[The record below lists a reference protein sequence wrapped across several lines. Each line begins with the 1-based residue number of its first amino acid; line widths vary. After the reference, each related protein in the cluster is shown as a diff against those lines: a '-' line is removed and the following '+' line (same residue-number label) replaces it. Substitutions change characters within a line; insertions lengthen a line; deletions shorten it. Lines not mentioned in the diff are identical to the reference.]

1 MLGFRL
7 PAKPAVQR
15 AVRLTYGFQFFFGLL
30 LWVPIF
36 YAYQKTVGLSDGEI
50 FGIQSIYYIVFCLLE
65 IPTGMLAD
73 RFDYRTSLAAGAG
86 VLVLANLVPVFAG
99 NYTGFLVHFVLIALA
114 RSLVS
119 GAQSAYLYE
128 YLHAHGAG
136 EQYLR
141 AEGVG
146 RAYSLVG
153 KIVYWPVIGLL
164 MSWNLPSPYWLTAIN
179 AGVALVFAVKL
190 PAIPGGRGA
199 GKTASLIAGVGGALS
214 TLRTSRWLALLMV
227 QGVAMFTLV
236 RICQVNLFQPILES
250 KSLSVNWFGAVLAA
264 MTIFEALGAARPH
277 RVRRA
282 FGPVGAVF
290 GLTIT
295 MALCLGFIV
304 PLGSLGTVVLLCVF
318 AVATGISFPVQKQLL
333 NDSIPDSRYRATL
346 LSMESIL
353 DRAVCALVAVALGA
367 YLAGGRLDEFLVLS
381 AVVTCV
387 VMGLLGL
394 LLLAVRR
401 HRSDRR
407 VTLPA

>member
-1 MLGFRL
+1 M
-7 PAKPAVQR
+7 
-15 AVRLTYGFQFFFGLL
+15 
-30 LWVPIF
+30 
-36 YAYQKTVGLSDGEI
+36 
-50 FGIQSIYYIVFCLLE
+50 
-65 IPTGMLAD
+65 
-73 RFDYRTSLAAGAG
+73 
-86 VLVLANLVPVFAG
+86 
-99 NYTGFLVHFVLIALA
+99 
-114 RSLVS
+114 
-119 GAQSAYLYE
+119 
-128 YLHAHGAG
+128 
-136 EQYLR
+136 
-141 AEGVG
+141 
-146 RAYSLVG
+146 
-153 KIVYWPVIGLL
+153 
-164 MSWNLPSPYWLTAIN
+164 
-179 AGVALVFAVKL
+179 
-190 PAIPGGRGA
+190 
-199 GKTASLIAGVGGALS
+199 
-214 TLRTSRWLALLMV
+214 
-227 QGVAMFTLV
+227 
-236 RICQVNLFQPILES
+236 
-250 KSLSVNWFGAVLAA
+250 
-264 MTIFEALGAARPH
+264 
-277 RVRRA
+277 RRA

-333 NDSIPDSRYRATL
+333 NDSVPDSRYRATL

>member
-1 MLGFRL
+1 
-7 PAKPAVQR
+7 V
-15 AVRLTYGFQFFFGLL
+15 
-30 LWVPIF
+30 
-36 YAYQKTVGLSDGEI
+36 
-50 FGIQSIYYIVFCLLE
+50 
-65 IPTGMLAD
+65 
-73 RFDYRTSLAAGAG
+73 
-86 VLVLANLVPVFAG
+86 
-99 NYTGFLVHFVLIALA
+99 
-114 RSLVS
+114 
-119 GAQSAYLYE
+119 
-128 YLHAHGAG
+128 
-136 EQYLR
+136 
-141 AEGVG
+141 
-146 RAYSLVG
+146 
-153 KIVYWPVIGLL
+153 
-164 MSWNLPSPYWLTAIN
+164 
-179 AGVALVFAVKL
+179 
-190 PAIPGGRGA
+190 A
-199 GKTASLIAGVGGALS
+199 GKTASVLAGVGGALS
-214 TLRTSRWLALLMV
+214 ALRSCRWLVLLMV
-227 QGVAMFTLV
+227 QGIAMFTLV